1 MLVSSRYKDF
11 QSLIKAVNVALGE
24 NISDSPLFSCKQGS
38 ELRSKYRL
46 EFITFQYYK
55 LSSSAVQVI
64 FKQLILLYIAW
75 VGYQEASLGLILLFE
90 MRNWKN
96 QKFLLCKL
104 DYSAIS
110 GYFFPNFSNHKTNL
124 RDFSSFI
131 SLVVGLFCFKSQWKL
146 FILKAVHASIRP
158 FFSLFKYLCRSISAP
173 DIQMI
178 CQ

>member
-1 MLVSSRYKDF
+1 
-11 QSLIKAVNVALGE
+11 
-24 NISDSPLFSCKQGS
+24 
-38 ELRSKYRL
+38 
-46 EFITFQYYK
+46 
-55 LSSSAVQVI
+55 
-64 FKQLILLYIAW
+64 
-75 VGYQEASLGLILLFE
+75 

-110 GYFFPNFSNHKTNL
+110 GYFFPNFSNHKTNS

-158 FFSLFKYLCRSISAP
+158 FFSLLKYFCADLFQPQIFRWSDSNSQNFDW
-173 DIQMI
+173 DIMERFPSHYKTFIFHAQFSMETSNMFI
-178 CQ
+178 LTIKCEIL

>member
-11 QSLIKAVNVALGE
+11 QFLIKAVNVALGE

-46 EFITFQYYK
+46 EFITFQYK

-131 SLVVGLFCFKSQWKL
+131 SLVVDLFCFKSQWKL

-158 FFSLFKYLCRSISAP
+158 FFSHFKYFCADPFQPQIFR
-173 DIQMI
+173 
-178 CQ
+178 